1 MDKLKQTAAGT
12 ALGASSYTSPDVK
25 VTEILSEGVLC
36 MSIIGKLSF
45 SQNEEWEEVDNF
57 EW

>member
-12 ALGASSYTSPDVK
+12 VLGASSYISPAVK

-36 MSIIGKLSF
+36 MSMRLL
-45 SQNEEWEEVDNF
+45 EEWKPADSF
-57 EW
+57 EWDE